1 MPEIHPT
8 AILDRDVE
16 LADDV
21 VIGPQCVIRG
31 RVRIG
36 VGTQLL
42 GHVYLQGPL
51 ELGAR
56 NRVWPFATVG
66 FAPQHLGW
74 DPERGS

>member
-51 ELGAR
+51 ELGA
-56 NRVWPFATVG
+56 
-66 FAPQHLGW
+66 
-74 DPERGS
+74 